1 MEKPTVLL
9 CDDSKALHDGLSSYL
24 SEQGFLVV
32 SAYDGETALERLR
45 KFPVDVVL
53 LDVMLPGMDG
63 FEVCREIRRRSDVY
77 IIMLSARG
85 EEDDRVRGLETGAD
99 DYVVKPFS
107 PREVTIRIKRALRRL
122 NPREEPKTLR
132 AAELT
137 VLPDSYQV
145 FIGGEEVRLS
155 PKELEVLA
163 YMAANVGRV
172 LTREMILNAV
182 WDYNYFGDTRVID
195 TMIRSL
201 RQKLAHPDV
210 HFAIATIYGV
220 GYRLEVRG

>member
-9 CDDSKALHDGLSSYL
+9 CDDSKALHDGLASYL

-132 AAELT
+132 AAELS

-145 FIGGEEVRLS
+145 FVGGEEVRLS

>member
-9 CDDSKALHDGLSSYL
+9 CDDSKALHDGLASYL

-63 FEVCREIRRRSDVY
+63 FEVCREIRRLSDVY

>member
-9 CDDSKALHDGLSSYL
+9 CDDSKALHDGLASYL

-45 KFPVDVVL
+45 KFPLDVVL

-132 AAELT
+132 VAELT

-145 FIGGEEVRLS
+145 FVGGEEVRLS

>member
-9 CDDSKALHDGLSSYL
+9 CDDSKALYDGLASYL

>member
-9 CDDSKALHDGLSSYL
+9 CDDSKALHDGLASYL

-201 RQKLAHPDV
+201 RQKLAYPDV

>member
-9 CDDSKALHDGLSSYL
+9 CDDSKALHDGLASYL

-45 KFPVDVVL
+45 RFPVDVVL

-132 AAELT
+132 VAELT

>member
-145 FIGGEEVRLS
+145 FVGGEEVRLS

>member
-9 CDDSKALHDGLSSYL
+9 CDDSKALHDGLASYL

-85 EEDDRVRGLETGAD
+85 EVDDRVRGLETGAD

-145 FIGGEEVRLS
+145 FVGGEEVRLS

-201 RQKLAHPDV
+201 RQKLVHPDV

>member
-9 CDDSKALHDGLSSYL
+9 CDDSKALHDGLASYL

-132 AAELT
+132 VAELT

-145 FIGGEEVRLS
+145 FVGGEEVRLS

-172 LTREMILNAV
+172 LTREM
-182 WDYNYFGDTRVID
+182 
-195 TMIRSL
+195 S
-201 RQKLAHPDV
+201 
-210 HFAIATIYGV
+210 
-220 GYRLEVRG
+220 

>member
-9 CDDSKALHDGLSSYL
+9 CDDSKALHDGLASYL

-45 KFPVDVVL
+45 KFHVDVVL

>member
-9 CDDSKALHDGLSSYL
+9 CDDSKALHDGLASYL

-137 VLPDSYQV
+137 VLPDSYCSESRSN
-145 FIGGEEVRLS
+145 GSSWGCH
-155 PKELEVLA
+155 
-163 YMAANVGRV
+163 GR
-172 LTREMILNAV
+172 
-182 WDYNYFGDTRVID
+182 
-195 TMIRSL
+195 
-201 RQKLAHPDV
+201 
-210 HFAIATIYGV
+210 
-220 GYRLEVRG
+220 

>member
-9 CDDSKALHDGLSSYL
+9 CDDSKALHDGLASYL

-145 FIGGEEVRLS
+145 FVGGEEVRLS

>member
-9 CDDSKALHDGLSSYL
+9 CDDSKALHDGLASYL
-24 SEQGFLVV
+24 NEQGFFVV

-132 AAELT
+132 VAELT

-145 FIGGEEVRLS
+145 FVGGEEVHLS

-201 RQKLAHPDV
+201 RQKLAHPDA

-220 GYRLEVRG
+220 GYRLEARA

>member
-9 CDDSKALHDGLSSYL
+9 CDDSKALHDGLASYL

-122 NPREEPKTLR
+122 NPREEPKTLH

-145 FIGGEEVRLS
+145 FVGGEEVRLS

>member
-9 CDDSKALHDGLSSYL
+9 CDDSKALHDGLASYL

-132 AAELT
+132 VAELT

-201 RQKLAHPDV
+201 RQKLAHPEV

>member
-9 CDDSKALHDGLSSYL
+9 CDDSKALHDGLASYL

-132 AAELT
+132 VAELT

-145 FIGGEEVRLS
+145 FVGGEEVRLS

>member
-9 CDDSKALHDGLSSYL
+9 CDDSKALHDGLASYL

-77 IIMLSARG
+77 VIMLSARG

-132 AAELT
+132 VAELT

>member
-9 CDDSKALHDGLSSYL
+9 CDDSKALHDGLASYL

-77 IIMLSARG
+77 IVMLSARG

>member
-9 CDDSKALHDGLSSYL
+9 CDDSKALHDGLASYL

-45 KFPVDVVL
+45 KFHVDVVL

-132 AAELT
+132 VAELT

-145 FIGGEEVRLS
+145 FVGGEEVRLS

-201 RQKLAHPDV
+201 RQKLARPGV

-220 GYRLEVRG
+220 GYRLEARA

>member
-9 CDDSKALHDGLSSYL
+9 CDDSKALHDGLASYL

-132 AAELT
+132 VAELT

>member
-9 CDDSKALHDGLSSYL
+9 CDDSKALHDGLASYL

>member
-9 CDDSKALHDGLSSYL
+9 CDDSKALHDGLASYL

-145 FIGGEEVRLS
+145 FVGGEEVRLS

-195 TMIRSL
+195 TLIRSL

>member
-9 CDDSKALHDGLSSYL
+9 CDDSKALHDGLASYL

-77 IIMLSARG
+77 IIMISARG

>member
-9 CDDSKALHDGLSSYL
+9 CDDSKALHDGLASYL

-99 DYVVKPFS
+99 DYVVKPVS

-145 FIGGEEVRLS
+145 FVGGEEVRLS